1 MAVTDIVCEWPGP
14 VFYHLMTVVRVQ
26 PLAWSVENVP
36 SYQLLTRILM
46 NCLIMAMTLR
56 IEGK

>member
-1 MAVTDIVCEWPGP
+1 MYSHVIIGIMAVTDIVCEWPGP

-36 SYQLLTRILM
+36 SYQLLSPPPH
-46 NCLIMAMTLR
+46 
-56 IEGK
+56 